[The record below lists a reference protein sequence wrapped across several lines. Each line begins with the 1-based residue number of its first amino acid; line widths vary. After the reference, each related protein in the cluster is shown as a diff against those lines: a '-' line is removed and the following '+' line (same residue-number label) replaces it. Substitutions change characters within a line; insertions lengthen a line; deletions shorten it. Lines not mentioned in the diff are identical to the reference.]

1 MDKQTLSIVFS
12 VLIGIFLMNA
22 QMLKKTFREKK
33 YSRLLNHIIVSLI
46 VLLTFLVCMIRFW

>member
-22 QMLKKTFREKK
+22 QMLKKTLREKK

>member
-1 MDKQTLSIVFS
+1 MDKQVLSIIFS
-12 VLIGIFLMNA
+12 VLIGIFLINA
-22 QMLKKTFREKK
+22 RLLKKTFREKK

>member
-12 VLIGIFLMNA
+12 VLIGIFLINA

-46 VLLTFLVCMIRFW
+46 VLLTFLICMIRFW

>member
-12 VLIGIFLMNA
+12 VLIGIFLINA

-33 YSRLLNHIIVSLI
+33 YSRLLNHVIVSLI
-46 VLLTFLVCMIRFW
+46 ILLTFLMCMVWSW

>member
-12 VLIGIFLMNA
+12 VLIGIFLINA

-33 YSRLLNHIIVSLI
+33 YSRLLNHVIVSLI
-46 VLLTFLVCMIRFW
+46 ILLAFLMCMVWSW

>member
-1 MDKQTLSIVFS
+1 MDKQVLSIVFS
-12 VLIGIFLMNA
+12 VLIGIFLINA

>member
-12 VLIGIFLMNA
+12 VLIGIFLINA

-33 YSRLLNHIIVSLI
+33 YSRLLNHVIVSLV
-46 VLLTFLVCMIRFW
+46 VLLTFLAYMIWFW

>member
-1 MDKQTLSIVFS
+1 MDKQTLSILFS
-12 VLIGIFLMNA
+12 VLIGIFLINA

>member
-1 MDKQTLSIVFS
+1 MDKQLLSIVFS

-33 YSRLLNHIIVSLI
+33 YGRLLKHIIVSLI
-46 VLLTFLVCMIRFW
+46 VLLTFLTCMVWFW

>member
-12 VLIGIFLMNA
+12 VLIGIFLINA

-33 YSRLLNHIIVSLI
+33 YSRLLNHVIVSLI
-46 VLLTFLVCMIRFW
+46 VLLTFLMCMVWSW

>member
-12 VLIGIFLMNA
+12 VLIGIFLINA

-46 VLLTFLVCMIRFW
+46 VLLTFLVCMICFW

>member
-12 VLIGIFLMNA
+12 VLIGIFLINA
-22 QMLKKTFREKK
+22 QMLKKMFREKK

>member
-12 VLIGIFLMNA
+12 VLIGFFLINA

-33 YSRLLNHIIVSLI
+33 YNRLLNHVIVSLI
-46 VLLTFLVCMIRFW
+46 ILLTFLMCMVWSW

>member
-12 VLIGIFLMNA
+12 VLIGIFLINA

-33 YSRLLNHIIVSLI
+33 YSRLLNHMIVSLI

>member
-12 VLIGIFLMNA
+12 VLIGIFLINA

-46 VLLTFLVCMIRFW
+46 VLLAFLVCMIRFW

>member
-12 VLIGIFLMNA
+12 VLIGIFLINA

>member
-12 VLIGIFLMNA
+12 VLIGIFLINA

-33 YSRLLNHIIVSLI
+33 YSRLLNHAIVSLV
-46 VLLTFLVCMIRFW
+46 VLLTFLACMIWFW

>member
-12 VLIGIFLMNA
+12 VLIGIFLINA

-33 YSRLLNHIIVSLI
+33 YSRLLNHVIVSLI
-46 VLLTFLVCMIRFW
+46 ILLTLLMCMVWSW

>member
-12 VLIGIFLMNA
+12 VLIGIFLINA
-22 QMLKKTFREKK
+22 QMLKKTLREKK

>member
-1 MDKQTLSIVFS
+1 MDKQVLSIVFS
-12 VLIGIFLMNA
+12 VLIGIFLINA
-22 QMLKKTFREKK
+22 LLLKKTFREKK

>member
-12 VLIGIFLMNA
+12 VLIGIFLINA
-22 QMLKKTFREKK
+22 HLLKKTLREKK

>member
-12 VLIGIFLMNA
+12 VLIGIFLINA
-22 QMLKKTFREKK
+22 HLLKKTFREKK

-46 VLLTFLVCMIRFW
+46 VLLTFLVCMIRF

>member
-33 YSRLLNHIIVSLI
+33 YSRLLNHIIVSLV